1 MEANQIPPAFS
12 PCGFSWPLIV
22 CLMFTLW
29 VLGTTHSELL
39 SDPDTYLHISIGR
52 WILEHHTFPSVD
64 VFSYT
69 KLGEPWIAH
78 EWLAG
83 VMLAAVHQYA
93 GWTGLVSLASLAL
106 GATLAYLMRYLL
118 GRMEPIHALLF
129 TALAGAAL
137 KAHLLA
143 RPHVLAWLLLAIWV
157 GQLMRSVEN
166 QERPPLWLLAIMVLW
181 ANLHGGFTLG
191 LALAGAFSL
200 EAIFSAPR
208 PARWTIAKP
217 WLGFLL
223 ASLLA
228 AMITPSGWKGIWF
241 TVQVMNL
248 KHLESILEWM
258 PPKTVVL
265 WFLEGWLFLLLGLA
279 VAGRLKMSL
288 WRLLPLL
295 GLAHLALAHMRNVPV
310 FALLAPF
317 LIATPLA
324 RQWYA
329 DAQQARQAETL
340 DRLFR
345 SLTPRAQWPAILL
358 VGLLLAG
365 AAAVLSRNERYQPE
379 AKITPDKALQAAR
392 AAKITGRVFNGYGF
406 GGFLVFSG
414 IPVFIDGRA
423 DLYGDR
429 LLERHFHALDANQ
442 PEKLPR
448 LVDEY
453 RVNWTLLQ
461 AGSPTA
467 SRLDSLPGW
476 RRIYADKI
484 AVVHARSPAPAG
496 KP

>member
-1 MEANQIPPAFS
+1 
-12 PCGFSWPLIV
+12 
-22 CLMFTLW
+22 
-29 VLGTTHSELL
+29 
-39 SDPDTYLHISIGR
+39 
-52 WILEHHTFPSVD
+52 
-64 VFSYT
+64 
-69 KLGEPWIAH
+69 
-78 EWLAG
+78 
-83 VMLAAVHQYA
+83 
-93 GWTGLVSLASLAL
+93 
-106 GATLAYLMRYLL
+106 
-118 GRMEPIHALLF
+118 
-129 TALAGAAL
+129 
-137 KAHLLA
+137 
-143 RPHVLAWLLLAIWV
+143 
-157 GQLMRSVEN
+157 
-166 QERPPLWLLAIMVLW
+166 
-181 ANLHGGFTLG
+181 
-191 LALAGAFSL
+191 
-200 EAIFSAPR
+200 
-208 PARWTIAKP
+208 
-217 WLGFLL
+217 
-223 ASLLA
+223 
-228 AMITPSGWKGIWF
+228 
-241 TVQVMNL
+241 
-248 KHLESILEWM
+248 
-258 PPKTVVL
+258 
-265 WFLEGWLFLLLGLA
+265 
-279 VAGRLKMSL
+279 MSL